1 MEYRSRENSAVFIKP
16 DIKRD
21 LQKCKIMSLFSI
33 IFFVVWDVCE
43 MRSKDTFCF
52 GLNIRFFKEEMKVV
66 S

>member
-33 IFFVVWDVCE
+33 IFFFFLFGKIHRFLVKIHAIYVNIEQVYGY
-43 MRSKDTFCF
+43 CF
-52 GLNIRFFKEEMKVV
+52 
-66 S
+66 

>member
-33 IFFVVWDVCE
+33 IFFVVWE
-43 MRSKDTFCF
+43 NTEIF
-52 GLNIRFFKEEMKVV
+52 GKNTCNLC
-66 S
+66 